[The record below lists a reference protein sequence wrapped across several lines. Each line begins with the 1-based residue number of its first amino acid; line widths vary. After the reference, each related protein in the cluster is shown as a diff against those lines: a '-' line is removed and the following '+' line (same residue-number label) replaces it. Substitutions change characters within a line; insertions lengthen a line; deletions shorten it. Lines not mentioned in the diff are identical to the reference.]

1 MRNITN
7 KAMMVMGL
15 AGMMAGAAP
24 AKAGDFALTIDLEGR
39 HGNHL
44 GLTIGNG
51 YVTPVVVAQP
61 VAPPVQRI
69 WVPPVYRDVIERV
82 WVPTTEI
89 RYRDVPVLD
98 AWGNVIEYRRES
110 YTVPSGYW
118 QDVTRR
124 ELVREG
130 YWQVVNP
137 WENHKK
143 YYAFG
148 DRDDCERGGVSIG
161 LMLEKKDHDRGDI
174 RPGVL
179 LEKGAPAKGPV
190 RPEPMVVKAAADRD
204 LGRGKLVKAGAIK
217 K

>member
-1 MRNITN
+1 MRNMTR
-7 KAMMVMGL
+7 KAMIVMGL

-24 AKAGDFALTIDLEGR
+24 AKAGDFTLSIGVEGH
-39 HGNHL
+39 HGNYF

-51 YVTPVVVAQP
+51 CITPVVVAQP
-61 VAPPVQRI
+61 VPPPAERI

-98 AWGNVIEYRRES
+98 AWGRVIQYRRES

-137 WENHKK
+137 WENQNR

-148 DRDDCERGGVSIG
+148 DRNDCQRGGVSIG
-161 LMLEKKDHDRGDI
+161 LMLEKRDDDRDRI
-174 RPGVL
+174 RPGVVL
-179 LEKGAPAKGPV
+179 QKAAFGRAP
-190 RPEPMVVKAAADRD
+190 VKAAPMVEKRVPARD
-204 LGRGKLVKAGAIK
+204 YANGRLLKVGALK

>member
-1 MRNITN
+1 MRNMTK
-7 KAMMVMGL
+7 KAVMVMGL

-24 AKAGDFALTIDLEGR
+24 AKAGDFALSIGVEGH
-39 HGNHL
+39 HGNYF

-51 YVTPVVVAQP
+51 CITPVVVAQP
-61 VAPPVQRI
+61 VPPPVQRI

-98 AWGNVIEYRRES
+98 AWGRVIEYRRES

-137 WENHKK
+137 WENHNK

-148 DRDDCERGGVSIG
+148 DRNDCQRGGVSIG
-161 LMLEKKDHDRGDI
+161 LMLEKRDDDRDRI
-174 RPGVL
+174 KPCAVL
-179 LEKGAPAKGPV
+179 QKPVLGKAPV
-190 RPEPMVVKAAADRD
+190 RAAPVVQKVPARD
-204 LGRGKLVKAGAIK
+204 YANGRLLKVGALK